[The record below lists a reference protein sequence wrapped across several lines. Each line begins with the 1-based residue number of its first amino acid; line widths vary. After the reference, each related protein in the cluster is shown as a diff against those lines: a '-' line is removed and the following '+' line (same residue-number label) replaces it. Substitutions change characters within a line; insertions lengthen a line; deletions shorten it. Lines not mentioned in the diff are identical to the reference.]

1 MSSDADAAQDVEAGG
16 KKDANPDVNK
26 RSSLE
31 SLDSQRSVSN
41 LSNLRDRSDTKVA
54 GAGTARHNS
63 MSMSGRTLGGMGDTN
78 TRAAQQLQSSR
89 NLVGGVQ
96 EHTSGGDV
104 TEHRLESAVG
114 KLGVIETG
122 LESMKRRQRRP
133 SNQGR
138 SKRNLRE
145 DLSSF
150 GGDSRRSGFTGT
162 TLRQGRCIVRKCT
175 VMVGPRGKQKEKVLL
190 HPMKIDLPNASLTA
204 IIGPAGSGRTTLMKF
219 LSGSLDN
226 SIRYRGGA
234 NLPGTRSYLAQHTHL
249 HGFYTAQSYLK
260 HYDRLTTG
268 LARGGKT
275 QKEIDGILKGLGIL
289 ENRQHVAVGDLF
301 RRGLSEG
308 EQRRLDLGLMVL
320 GAPDTLF
327 CEEPTGNLD
336 SETSSSVMEFLKGY
350 SSQPGRRVIV
360 TINKPSSFTWNL
372 IDNVILVAQGKMIYE
387 GPRFDMEAFF
397 AYNQSPTPKRFSPV
411 EHYLSVVSSLSK
423 KKKDARSVEEW
434 AESFKKWQEEA
445 DEDEGDML
453 GDDIETCFPTAITTV
468 QISRGVIQKSK
479 YLKKYYV
486 MVELIKRYCL
496 DLFLNPGMLWV
507 RFAMYFMLSLMIGLL
522 FFGLGNKT
530 SYTSIQ
536 SRTSVLFYSVSFY
549 IFMVVAVL
557 PFRVHDKQVA
567 SKEVFNSYYHPL
579 AHHFAST
586 LASLLG
592 VLILAF
598 TTTVIMVPMA
608 KFNAPFKFFLDM
620 LLSLNCAE
628 ALAQM
633 VTLLVSNYIIGIV
646 GLAGLFG
653 FFMLLMGFMLVP
665 SEFPVWLRWA
675 YSVPFHTY
683 TWRSFMYI
691 EFSGP
696 ENVFDSVELP
706 TGMDVLRA
714 YEIEDVNYGH
724 DMLVLFGYAIIIHL
738 ISASIILARQ
748 QKANRIED
756 EMAAD
761 EEAKDEIGVTAR
773 LNGHLFHRHQK

>member
-1 MSSDADAAQDVEAGG
+1 MASDAEKDLEAGG
-16 KKDANPDVNK
+16 TEDAKPNDYK
-26 RSSLE
+26 RSSFGSLSSGRSA
-31 SLDSQRSVSN
+31 SLD
-41 LSNLRDRSDTKVA
+41 LSSHPTDKDALLASR
-54 GAGTARHNS
+54 ARANS
-63 MSMSGRTLGGMGDTN
+63 MSMSSRNLGGLGN
-78 TRAAQQLQSSR
+78 GKKVAVAQQLQSSR
-89 NLVGGVQ
+89 NLLGGVQ
-96 EHTSGGDV
+96 EHTSGGAV
-104 TEHRLESAVG
+104 TEHRLTSAVS
-114 KLGVIETG
+114 KLGIIETG
-122 LESMKRRQRRP
+122 LESMSQRV
-133 SNQGR
+133 SSQGR
-138 SKRNLRE
+138 GRNRRGADDD
-145 DLSSF
+145 DLSSL
-150 GGDSRRSGFTGT
+150 GGETMTGRSALTGAT
-162 TLRQGRCIVRKCT
+162 SDQDGASCASAPSWS
-175 VMVGPRGKQKEKVLL
+175 GRGKQKEKVLL
-190 HPMKIDLPNASLTA
+190 HPMKVDLPNGSLTA
-204 IIGPAGSGRTTLMKF
+204 ILGPSGSGKTTLLKF

-226 SIRYRGGA
+226 SIKFRGGA
-234 NLPGTRSYLAQHTHL
+234 NLPGTRSYLAEQTYL

-268 LARGGKT
+268 LAKGGKSH
-275 QKEIDGILKGLGIL
+275 KEMDGILKSLGIL
-289 ENRQHVAVGDLF
+289 EDRQNVAVGDLF

-308 EQRRLDLGLMVL
+308 ERRRLDLATMVL

-360 TINKPSSFTWNL
+360 TINKPSSMVWNL
-372 IDNVILVAQGKMIYE
+372 IDNVILVAQGRIIYE

-397 AYNQSPTPKRFSPV
+397 AYNQSPTPKRFSQV
-411 EHYLSVVSSLSK
+411 EHYLSVVSSLGK
-423 KKKDARSVEEW
+423 KKKNARSVEEW
-434 AESFKKWQEEA
+434 AKSFKKWQEEA

-468 QISRGVIQKSK
+468 QISRGAVQKSK
-479 YLKKYYV
+479 YLKKIWV
-486 MVELIKRYCL
+486 MLELIRRYFL

-522 FFGLGNKT
+522 FFGLGDKT

-536 SRTSVLFYSVSFY
+536 SRASVLFYSVSFY

-557 PFRVHDKQVA
+557 PFRVHDKAVA
-567 SKEVFNSYYHPL
+567 AKEVFNSYYHPL

-586 LASLLG
+586 LASLFG

-598 TTTVIMVPMA
+598 ITTVIMVPMA
-608 KFNAPFKFFLDM
+608 KFHAPFKFFLDM

-665 SEFPVWLRWA
+665 SEFPIWLRWA
-675 YSVPFHTY
+675 YHVPFHTY

-696 ENVFDSVELP
+696 ENVFDSDEFP

-714 YEIEDVNYGH
+714 YEIDNVNYGH
-724 DMLVLFGYAIIIHL
+724 DMLVLVGYGIIIHL
-738 ISASIILARQ
+738 ISASIILVRQ
-748 QKANRIED
+748 WKANRIEE
-756 EMAAD
+756 EMVAD
-761 EEAKDEIGVTAR
+761 EEAKDDIGA
-773 LNGHLFHRHQK
+773 